1 MKIKFSTS
9 TLEKLYLGDE
19 EVIINKKIPFSIV
32 KSYIETVDFLSVIKH
47 SLEIRQVRWYNLE
60 KIWDHRSMRLNQK
73 RRLEVKFEKWVIQ
86 VVDILQISNHYWNKI
101 R

>member
-47 SLEIRQVRWYNLE
+47 SLEIRQVR
-60 KIWDHRSMRLNQK
+60 
-73 RRLEVKFEKWVIQ
+73 
-86 VVDILQISNHYWNKI
+86 
-101 R
+101 